1 MNDEIINK
9 SYYAVLPSNVRY
21 DNRLKDKAKLLYAEI
36 TSLTNEKGFCWAS
49 NNYFAEL
56 YSISKGTVSK
66 LLSELK
72 KYGYINIELIYKDN
86 TKEVKSRIIT
96 LLSNS
101 TIPIVEKDNNIPI
114 VEIDNTYCQFGKT
127 PMVENDKENIININ
141 NINNIL
147 NHFSEKNCFSNIT
160 KLTDSRKKK
169 LLARIK
175 EHGEENIIK
184 AIDIA
189 SNSDF
194 LKGKNDHNWK
204 MDFDWLIANDTNIVK
219 ILEGK
224 YSNKLNESKSEKGRM
239 YGPIL
244 N

>member
-1 MNDEIINK
+1 MNEEILNK
-9 SYYAVLPSNVRY
+9 SYFAVLPANVRY
-21 DNRLKDKAKLLYAEI
+21 DTRLKDKAKLLYGEI
-36 TSLTNEKGFCWAS
+36 TALCNEKGFCWAS

-86 TKEVKSRIIT
+86 SKEVKKRIIT

-101 TIPIVEKDNNIPI
+101 TIPMVIT
-114 VEIDNTYCQFGKT
+114 DNTYSQFGKK
-127 PMVENDKENIININ
+127 PMDKNDKENIININ
-141 NINNIL
+141 NIL
-147 NHFSEKNCFSNIT
+147 SHFSEKKCFSMVN

-169 LLARIK
+169 LLARLQEQGK
-175 EHGEENIIK
+175 ENIIK

-189 SNSDF
+189 SESDF
-194 LKGKNDHNWK
+194 LKGKNDRNWK

-219 ILEGK
+219 VLEGK
-224 YSNKLNESKSEKGRM
+224 YCNKTKEEKGRM

>member
-1 MNDEIINK
+1 MNEEILNK
-9 SYYAVLPSNVRY
+9 SYFAILPANVRY
-21 DNRLKDKAKLLYAEI
+21 DTRLKDKAKLLYGEI
-36 TSLTNEKGFCWAS
+36 TALCNEKGFCWAS

-86 TKEVKSRIIT
+86 SKEVKKRIIT

-101 TIPIVEKDNNIPI
+101 TIPMVIT
-114 VEIDNTYCQFGKT
+114 DNTYSQFRKK
-127 PMVENDKENIININ
+127 PMDKNDKENIININ
-141 NINNIL
+141 NIL
-147 NHFSEKNCFSNIT
+147 SHFSEKKCFSKVN

-169 LLARIK
+169 LLARLQ
-175 EHGEENIIK
+175 EQGEENIIK

-189 SNSDF
+189 SESEF
-194 LKGKNDHNWK
+194 LKGKNDRNWK

-219 ILEGK
+219 VLEGK
-224 YSNKLNESKSEKGRM
+224 YCNKTKEEKGRM

>member
-1 MNDEIINK
+1 MNEKNLHK
-9 SYYAVLPSNVRY
+9 GLYAVIPASVRY
-21 DNRLKDKAKLLYAEI
+21 DVNLKDKAKLLYGEI
-36 TSLTNEKGFCWAS
+36 SALSNEKGYCWAS
-49 NNYFAEL
+49 NKYFADL
-56 YSISKGTVSK
+56 YNVSTTTISLLIKNLIDGGYLKSILVYKEGTKEIKNRYLIIVNEGIK
-66 LLSELK
+66 ENLKTYLK
-72 KYGYINIELIYKDN
+72 KLKDPP
-86 TKEVKSRIIT
+86 KEK
-96 LLSNS
+96 LKENS
-101 TIPIVEKDNNIPI
+101 TS
-114 VEIDNTYCQFGKT
+114 
-127 PMVENDKENIININ
+127 IN
-141 NINNIL
+141 NIK
-147 NHFSEKNCFSNIT
+147 EYYSNKKLFPKIN

-204 MDFDWLIANDTNIVK
+204 MGFDWLIANDTNIVK

-224 YSNKLNESKSEKGRM
+224 YSNKPNESKNEKGRM

>member
-1 MNDEIINK
+1 MNEEILNK
-9 SYYAVLPSNVRY
+9 SYFAVLPANVRY
-21 DNRLKDKAKLLYAEI
+21 DTRLKDKAKLLYGEI
-36 TSLTNEKGFCWAS
+36 TALCNEKGFCWAS

-86 TKEVKSRIIT
+86 SKEVKKRIIT

-101 TIPIVEKDNNIPI
+101 TIPMVIT
-114 VEIDNTYCQFGKT
+114 DNTYSQFGKK
-127 PMVENDKENIININ
+127 PMDKNDKENIININ
-141 NINNIL
+141 NIL
-147 NHFSEKNCFSNIT
+147 SHFSEKKCFSKVN

-169 LLARIK
+169 LLARLQEQGK
-175 EHGEENIIK
+175 ENIIK

-189 SNSDF
+189 SESDY
-194 LKGKNDHNWK
+194 LKGKNDRNMK

-219 ILEGK
+219 VLEGK
-224 YSNKLNESKSEKGRM
+224 YCNKTKEEQGRL

>member
-1 MNDEIINK
+1 MNEEILNK
-9 SYYAVLPSNVRY
+9 SYFAILPANVRY
-21 DNRLKDKAKLLYAEI
+21 DTRLKDKAKLLYGEI
-36 TSLTNEKGFCWAS
+36 TALCNEKGFCWAS

-86 TKEVKSRIIT
+86 SKEVKKRIIT

-101 TIPIVEKDNNIPI
+101 TIPMAIT
-114 VEIDNTYCQFGKT
+114 DNTYSQFRKK
-127 PMVENDKENIININ
+127 PMNKNDKENIININ
-141 NINNIL
+141 NIL
-147 NHFSEKNCFSNIT
+147 SHFSEKKCFSKVN

-169 LLARIK
+169 LLARLQ
-175 EHGEENIIK
+175 EQGEENIIK

-189 SNSDF
+189 SESDF
-194 LKGKNDHNWK
+194 LKGKNDRNWK

-224 YSNKLNESKSEKGRM
+224 YCNKTKEEKGRM

>member
-1 MNDEIINK
+1 MNEEILNK

-56 YSISKGTVSK
+56 YNISKGTVSK

-72 KYGYINIELIYKDN
+72 KYNYINIELIYKDN
-86 TKEVKSRIIT
+86 TKEVKKRIIT
-96 LLSNS
+96 LLSNP
-101 TIPIVEKDNNIPI
+101 TIPIVKNDIYPI
-114 VEIDNTYCQFGKT
+114 
-127 PMVENDKENIININ
+127 VENDKENIIKVLN
-141 NINNIL
+141 NIIEYFNSKNM
-147 NHFSEKNCFSNIT
+147 FSKII
-160 KLTDSRKKK
+160 KLTDGRKKK
-169 LLARIK
+169 LLARIS
-175 EHGEENIIK
+175 EQGEENIKK

-189 SNSDF
+189 AESDF
-194 LKGKNDHNWK
+194 LKGKNGRNWK
-204 MDFDWLIANDTNIVK
+204 LDFDWLIANDTNIVK
-219 ILEGK
+219 VLEGK
-224 YSNKLNESKSEKGRM
+224 YSNNKQESKKENGRM

>member
-1 MNDEIINK
+1 MNEEILNK
-9 SYYAVLPSNVRY
+9 SYFAILPANVRY
-21 DNRLKDKAKLLYAEI
+21 DTRLKDKAKLLYGEI
-36 TSLTNEKGFCWAS
+36 TALCNEKGFCWAS

-86 TKEVKSRIIT
+86 SKEVKKRIIT

-101 TIPIVEKDNNIPI
+101 TIPMVIT
-114 VEIDNTYCQFGKT
+114 DNTYSQFGKK
-127 PMVENDKENIININ
+127 PMDKNDKENIININ
-141 NINNIL
+141 NIL
-147 NHFSEKNCFSNIT
+147 SHFSEKKCFSKVN

-169 LLARIK
+169 LLARLQ
-175 EHGEENIIK
+175 EQGEENIIK

-189 SNSDF
+189 SESDF
-194 LKGKNDHNWK
+194 LKGKNDRNWK
-204 MDFDWLIANDTNIVK
+204 MDFDWLIANDTNVVK
-219 ILEGK
+219 VLEGK
-224 YSNKLNESKSEKGRM
+224 YCNKTKEEKGRM

>member
-1 MNDEIINK
+1 MNDEILNK

-21 DNRLKDKAKLLYAEI
+21 DNRIKDKAKLLYAEI

-66 LLSELK
+66 LLAELK

-86 TKEVKSRIIT
+86 SKEVKKRIIT
-96 LLSNS
+96 LLSNL
-101 TIPIVEKDNNIPI
+101 TIPIVKNDIHPIDEK
-114 VEIDNTYCQFGKT
+114 
-127 PMVENDKENIININ
+127 DKENNIKLLN
-141 NINNIL
+141 NIIEYFNGKNT
-147 NHFSEKNCFSNIT
+147 FSKII

-169 LLARIK
+169 LLDRVK
-175 EHGEENIIK
+175 EQGLSNIIK

-194 LKGKNDHNWK
+194 LKGKNDRNWK

-219 ILEGK
+219 VLEGK
-224 YSNKLNESKSEKGRM
+224 YSSYKETKEEKGRM

>member
-1 MNDEIINK
+1 MNEEILNK
-9 SYYAVLPSNVRY
+9 SYFAILPANVRY
-21 DNRLKDKAKLLYAEI
+21 DTRLKDKAKLLYGEI
-36 TSLTNEKGFCWAS
+36 TALCNEKGFCWAS

-86 TKEVKSRIIT
+86 SKEVKKRIIT

-101 TIPIVEKDNNIPI
+101 TIPMVIT
-114 VEIDNTYCQFGKT
+114 DNTYSQFGKK
-127 PMVENDKENIININ
+127 PMNKNDKENIININ
-141 NINNIL
+141 NIL
-147 NHFSEKNCFSNIT
+147 SHFSEKKCFSKVN

-169 LLARIK
+169 LLARLQ
-175 EHGEENIIK
+175 EQGEENIIK

-189 SNSDF
+189 SESDF
-194 LKGKNDHNWK
+194 LKGKNDRNWK

-219 ILEGK
+219 VLEGK
-224 YSNKLNESKSEKGRM
+224 YCNKTKEEKGRM

>member
-1 MNDEIINK
+1 MNEEILNK
-9 SYYAVLPSNVRY
+9 SYFAVLPANVRY
-21 DNRLKDKAKLLYAEI
+21 DKRLKDKAKLLYGEI
-36 TSLTNEKGFCWAS
+36 TALCNEKGFCWAS

-86 TKEVKSRIIT
+86 SKEVKKRIIT

-101 TIPIVEKDNNIPI
+101 TIPMVIT
-114 VEIDNTYCQFGKT
+114 DNTYSQFRKK
-127 PMVENDKENIININ
+127 PMDKNDKENIININ
-141 NINNIL
+141 NIL
-147 NHFSEKNCFSNIT
+147 SHFSEKKCFSKVN

-169 LLARIK
+169 LLARLQEQGK
-175 EHGEENIIK
+175 ENIIK

-189 SNSDF
+189 SESDF
-194 LKGKNDHNWK
+194 LKGINDRNWK

-219 ILEGK
+219 VLEGK
-224 YSNKLNESKSEKGRM
+224 YCNKTKEEKGRM

>member
-1 MNDEIINK
+1 MNEETLNK
-9 SYYAVLPSNVRY
+9 SYFAVLPSNVRY
-21 DNRLKDKAKLLYAEI
+21 DKRLKDKAKLLYAEI

-56 YSISKGTVSK
+56 YDINKGTVSK
-66 LLSELK
+66 LLAELK
-72 KYGYINIELIYKDN
+72 NYGYINIELIYKDN
-86 TKEVKSRIIT
+86 SKEVKKRIIT

-101 TIPIVEKDNNIPI
+101 TIPIVENDI
-114 VEIDNTYCQFGKT
+114 Y
-127 PMVENDKENIININ
+127 PMDEKDKENNIKVLN
-141 NINNIL
+141 NIIEYFNVKNT
-147 NHFSEKNCFSNIT
+147 FSKII

-169 LLARIK
+169 LLARVK
-175 EHGEENIIK
+175 EQGLNNIIR

-189 SNSDF
+189 SESDF
-194 LKGKNDHNWK
+194 LKGDNDSGWK
-204 MDFDWLIANDTNIVK
+204 MDFDWLIANDTNIIK

-224 YSNKLNESKSEKGRM
+224 YSNNKNSNEEKGRM

>member
-1 MNDEIINK
+1 MNEEILNK
-9 SYYAVLPSNVRY
+9 SYFAILPANVRY
-21 DNRLKDKAKLLYAEI
+21 DTRLKDKAKLLYGEI
-36 TSLTNEKGFCWAS
+36 TALCNEKGFCWAS

-86 TKEVKSRIIT
+86 SKEVKKRIIT

-101 TIPIVEKDNNIPI
+101 TIPMVIT
-114 VEIDNTYCQFGKT
+114 DNTYSQFGKK
-127 PMVENDKENIININ
+127 PMDKNDKENIININ
-141 NINNIL
+141 NIL
-147 NHFSEKNCFSNIT
+147 SHFSEKKCFSKVN

-169 LLARIK
+169 LLARLQ
-175 EHGEENIIK
+175 EQGEENIIK

-189 SNSDF
+189 SESDF
-194 LKGKNDHNWK
+194 LKGKNDRNWK

-219 ILEGK
+219 VLEGK
-224 YSNKLNESKSEKGRM
+224 YCNKTKEEKGRM

>member
-1 MNDEIINK
+1 MNEEILNK
-9 SYYAVLPSNVRY
+9 SYFAILPANVRY
-21 DNRLKDKAKLLYAEI
+21 DTRLKDKAKLLYGEI
-36 TSLTNEKGFCWAS
+36 TALCNEKGFCWAS

-86 TKEVKSRIIT
+86 SKEVKKRIIT

-101 TIPIVEKDNNIPI
+101 TIPMAIT
-114 VEIDNTYCQFGKT
+114 DNTYSQFRKK
-127 PMVENDKENIININ
+127 PMNKNDKENIININ
-141 NINNIL
+141 NIL
-147 NHFSEKNCFSNIT
+147 SHFSEKKCFSKVN

-169 LLARIK
+169 LLARLQ
-175 EHGEENIIK
+175 EQGEENIIK

-189 SNSDF
+189 SESDF
-194 LKGKNDHNWK
+194 LKGKNDRNWK

-219 ILEGK
+219 VLEGK
-224 YSNKLNESKSEKGRM
+224 YCNKTKEEKGRM

>member
-1 MNDEIINK
+1 MNEELLNK
-9 SYYAVLPSNVRY
+9 SYYAIIPATVRY
-21 DNRLKDKAKLLYAEI
+21 NKKLKDKAKLLYGEI
-36 TSLTNEKGFCWAS
+36 TALCNEYGYCWAS

-66 LLSELK
+66 LLAELK
-72 KYGYINIELIYKDN
+72 KYSYINIELIYKDN
-86 TKEVKSRIIT
+86 SKEVKKRIIT

-101 TIPIVEKDNNIPI
+101 TIPIVKNDIPPMD
-114 VEIDNTYCQFGKT
+114 EI
-127 PMVENDKENIININ
+127 DKENNTSIN
-141 NINNIL
+141 NIKEYY
-147 NHFSEKNCFSNIT
+147 SKKNSFPKIN
-160 KLTDSRKKK
+160 KLTESRKKK
-169 LLARIK
+169 LLARLK

-189 SNSDF
+189 ANSDF
-194 LKGKNDHNWK
+194 LKGKNDRNWK

-224 YSNKLNESKSEKGRM
+224 YSSYKETKEEKGRM

>member
-1 MNDEIINK
+1 MNEETLNK
-9 SYYAVLPSNVRY
+9 SYFAVLPSNVRY
-21 DNRLKDKAKLLYAEI
+21 DKRLKDKAKLLYAEI

-56 YSISKGTVSK
+56 YDINKGTVSK
-66 LLSELK
+66 LLAELK

-86 TKEVKSRIIT
+86 SKEVKKRIIT

-101 TIPIVEKDNNIPI
+101 TIPIVKNDI
-114 VEIDNTYCQFGKT
+114 Y
-127 PMVENDKENIININ
+127 PMVEKDKENNIKVLN
-141 NINNIL
+141 NIIEYYNGKNT
-147 NHFSEKNCFSNIT
+147 FSKVM
-160 KLTDSRKKK
+160 KLTDGRKKK
-169 LLARIK
+169 LISRVK
-175 EHGEENIIK
+175 EQGLNNIIK

-189 SNSDF
+189 SESDF
-194 LKGKNDHNWK
+194 LKGNNDSGWK
-204 MDFDWLIANDTNIVK
+204 MDFDWLVANDTNIIK

-224 YSNKLNESKSEKGRM
+224 YCNNKNLNEEKGRM

>member
-1 MNDEIINK
+1 MNEEILNK
-9 SYYAVLPSNVRY
+9 SYFAVLPANVRY
-21 DNRLKDKAKLLYAEI
+21 DTRLKDKAKLLYGEI
-36 TSLTNEKGFCWAS
+36 TALCNEKGFCWAS

-72 KYGYINIELIYKDN
+72 KYGYINIELIYKGN
-86 TKEVKSRIIT
+86 SKEVKKRIIA

-101 TIPIVEKDNNIPI
+101 TIPMVIT
-114 VEIDNTYCQFGKT
+114 DNTYSQFRKK
-127 PMVENDKENIININ
+127 PMDKNDKENIININ
-141 NINNIL
+141 NIL
-147 NHFSEKNCFSNIT
+147 SHFSEKKCFSKVN

-169 LLARIK
+169 LLARLQ
-175 EHGEENIIK
+175 EQGEENIIK

-189 SNSDF
+189 SESDF
-194 LKGKNDHNWK
+194 LKGKNDRNWK

-219 ILEGK
+219 VLEGK
-224 YSNKLNESKSEKGRM
+224 YCNKTKEEKGRM

>member
-1 MNDEIINK
+1 MNEEILNK
-9 SYYAVLPSNVRY
+9 SYFAVLPANVRY
-21 DNRLKDKAKLLYAEI
+21 DTRLKDKAKLLYGEI
-36 TSLTNEKGFCWAS
+36 TALCNEKGFCWAS

-86 TKEVKSRIIT
+86 SKEVKKRIIT

-101 TIPIVEKDNNIPI
+101 TIPMVIT
-114 VEIDNTYCQFGKT
+114 DNTYSQFGKK
-127 PMVENDKENIININ
+127 PMDKNDKENIININ
-141 NINNIL
+141 NIL
-147 NHFSEKNCFSNIT
+147 SHFSEKKCFSKVN

-169 LLARIK
+169 LLARLQEQGK
-175 EHGEENIIK
+175 ENIIK

-189 SNSDF
+189 SESDF
-194 LKGKNDHNWK
+194 LKGKNDRNWK

-219 ILEGK
+219 VLEGK
-224 YSNKLNESKSEKGRM
+224 YCNKTKEEKGRM